1 LQTLTTLVFGLR
13 YAGCYL
19 QLSNVNPT
27 QVINGGTS
35 KGIGNLNSAFE
46 KALLEQKLTGS
57 QFQRHFKNSKTIRNA
72 YLGQDL
78 SLHVNHSS
86 IHLVTQS
93 L

>member
-19 QLSNVNPT
+19 QLSNVKPT
-27 QVINGGTS
+27 QVSNGGTS

-46 KALLEQKLTGS
+46 KALLEQKLTGN
-57 QFQRHFKNSKTIRNA
+57 QFQRHFKNSKIIRDA